1 MHDKDKDKDKERSHI
16 LLAGIYCCWK
26 NSSSN
31 HLSRVLSSPM
41 CKQIWNK
48 LKPQIPTNCDIYK
61 RRKTNRFCQLGRKIL
76 NFWKQAETIC
86 RVNTSPRVL
95 PFTQIFSIFHAISQM
110 FVIFFFVKLKIPLDF
125 DLISCENF
133 MSETDTSKLRPTF
146 QFPAF

>member
-1 MHDKDKDKDKERSHI
+1 MLSC
-16 LLAGIYCCWK
+16 IYCCWE

-61 RRKTNRFCQLGRKIL
+61 RRKTNRLCQLGRKIL

-95 PFTQIFSIFHAISQM
+95 PFTQIFSNFHAISQM